1 MRSGRCSIATTKRP
15 QVDPASIL
23 EFARLVIDALES
35 ARVPYLLGGSLASA
49 VWGEPRST
57 LDVDFVV
64 SLRLERIGTLSR
76 ALEQRSIL
84 IPADV
89 MLSQL
94 EETRGDVAIV
104 GYHLQTGFKA
114 ELFPLRPGD
123 ALRESALARRVRIDL
138 GPPLGRIY
146 VHTAEDLIL
155 YKLLYFDLSAQTKH
169 VRDIVSILLSRATD
183 LDYGYLTTWV
193 QQLGLAVAW
202 QLMLVEARRLGASV
216 PSDSG
221 PDQT

>member
-1 MRSGRCSIATTKRP
+1 LRPGGQVTSIR
-15 QVDPASIL
+15 DD
-23 EFARLVIDALES
+23 F
-35 ARVPYLLGGSLASA
+35 
-49 VWGEPRST
+49 
-57 LDVDFVV
+57 DVDFVV
-64 SLRLERIGTLSR
+64 SLRLERIGALSR
-76 ALEQRSIL
+76 VLEQRSIL

-104 GYHLQTGFKA
+104 GYHLQTGLKA

-123 ALRESALARRVRIDL
+123 ALRESALARRVRI
-138 GPPLGRIY
+138 
-146 VHTAEDLIL
+146 
-155 YKLLYFDLSAQTKH
+155 DLSAQTKH

-202 QLMLVEARRLGASV
+202 QLMLVEARRLGALV
-216 PSDSG
+216 PSDPR

>member
-1 MRSGRCSIATTKRP
+1 MRSGRCSIAITKRP

-76 ALEQRSIL
+76 ALEHRSIL

-89 MLSQL
+89 MLRQL

-155 YKLLYFDLSAQTKH
+155 YKLQYFDLSAQTKH

-216 PSDSG
+216 PSD
-221 PDQT
+221 PRQDQT